1 MCSCLRQVLQAVT
14 RFSLAHAGMNVLS
27 VFCVLSML
35 VRFMFVGVQSIAF
48 IMLSCLFSCYC
59 YILSDCWY
67 LSEWRRKCAP
77 VYDRLHAVTR
87 FSLAHA
93 DINK

>member
-59 YILSDCWY
+59 YILSECCY
-67 LSEWRRKCAP
+67 VSESRRECAP
-77 VYDRLHAVTR
+77 VYDRLHAVTC
-87 FSLAHA
+87 FALAHA